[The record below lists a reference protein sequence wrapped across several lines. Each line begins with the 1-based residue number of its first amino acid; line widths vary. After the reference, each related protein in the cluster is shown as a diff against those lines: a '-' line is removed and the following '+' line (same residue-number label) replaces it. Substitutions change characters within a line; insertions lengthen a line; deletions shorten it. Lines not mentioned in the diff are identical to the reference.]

1 VSRQVTPEVIA
12 ELIRDVQK
20 NELHGELT
28 ITFNAGRITLV
39 KDTFT
44 HKPDA
49 ILEAYADRV
58 EERKR
63 QKVLVVRKKGTAD
76 TGESAAEKSGVDNG
90 EDRP

>member
-1 VSRQVTPEVIA
+1 M
-12 ELIRDVQK
+12 
-20 NELHGELT
+20 HGELT

-44 HKPDA
+44 HKPDV

-63 QKVLVVRKKGTAD
+63 QKVLVVRKKGTTD
-76 TGESAAEKSGVDNG
+76 TGESVAEKSGVDGADN
-90 EDRP
+90 RP